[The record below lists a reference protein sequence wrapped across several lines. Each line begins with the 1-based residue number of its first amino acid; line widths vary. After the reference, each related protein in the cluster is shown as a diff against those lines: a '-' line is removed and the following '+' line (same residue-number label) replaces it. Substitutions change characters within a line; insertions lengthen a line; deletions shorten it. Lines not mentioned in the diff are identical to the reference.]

1 MIDRRTL
8 ERLRTFLDIAT
19 RETTPRGERE
29 NAAMHVCRILK
40 EHGLSSVLGEA
51 HPHAPPASGS
61 GSGVI
66 EFDASLLLVKET
78 SYAFRFAYAG
88 RDVRRVGARWT
99 SAWLQKAHVEHIE
112 WASKEVVRSE
122 FGLDPNKERVAVRF
136 RVSRNAEAWARS
148 ARSWAR

>member
-1 MIDRRTL
+1 MSIDRRTQ

-40 EHGLSSVLGEA
+40 EHDVLSPMFGESR
-51 HPHAPPASGS
+51 PHAQPPSGS
-61 GSGVI
+61 GFI

-136 RVSRNAEAWARS
+136 RVSRSAEAWARS